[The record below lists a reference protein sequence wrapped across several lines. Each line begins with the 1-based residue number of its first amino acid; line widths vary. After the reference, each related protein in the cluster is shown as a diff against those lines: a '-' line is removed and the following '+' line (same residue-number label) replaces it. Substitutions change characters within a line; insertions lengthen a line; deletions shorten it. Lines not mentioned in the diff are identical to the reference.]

1 MKFKLEE
8 CEGYKWY
15 RDLLD
20 VATRLVAAR
29 KELEKKSEIIED
41 PPSEPVESGT
51 SEPEMVRKTRL
62 RIVNPLTKITRESLE
77 TASEWGLLNEMERT
91 LFPERTA
98 A

>member
-1 MKFKLEE
+1 
-8 CEGYKWY
+8 
-15 RDLLD
+15 
-20 VATRLVAAR
+20 
-29 KELEKKSEIIED
+29 
-41 PPSEPVESGT
+41 
-51 SEPEMVRKTRL
+51 MVRKTRL